1 MTPTRRFVGRI
12 VVRQRSVAGRSVNA
26 RCSVQQQRRQ
36 QLKYAAGG
44 AVYGVCS
51 TSPGKAPSSGADKQ
65 WRRRFTG
72 FRSCCLTSLVWRDVR
87 RSSSNRQLCCC
98 CCCWRFTVRHQH
110 LVNCAT
116 AALYYP
122 FIYYCL
128 HARTFY
134 GSVVK
139 YHYVAPNI

>member
-98 CCCWRFTVRHQH
+98 CCWRYHSTSPTPSQLCHCCSLLPLLFI
-110 LVNCAT
+110 T
-116 AALYYP
+116 AFMLARSTAL
-122 FIYYCL
+122 L
-128 HARTFY
+128 
-134 GSVVK
+134 
-139 YHYVAPNI
+139 